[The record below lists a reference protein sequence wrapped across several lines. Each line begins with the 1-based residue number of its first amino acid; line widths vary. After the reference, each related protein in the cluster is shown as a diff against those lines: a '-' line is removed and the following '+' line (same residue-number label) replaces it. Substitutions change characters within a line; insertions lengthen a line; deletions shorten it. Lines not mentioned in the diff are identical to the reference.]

1 MVGVDALRA
10 WTASPTSF
18 SPGTEPDRRSEDMPG
33 LLEILP
39 EADSLMSLSAEDL
52 GLILLELIQK
62 QKALR
67 FTPLEFEQ
75 PIWNANSPGYPQ
87 VKRIGVNRTI
97 AEAWQWLQN
106 EGLIMVDLDQP
117 NGWFC
122 LTRKGASITSQAD
135 VDAYQHGNLLPAGV
149 MHPKI
154 VAKVRPMFLRGDYD
168 VAVVQAFKQVE
179 IEVRD
184 ATGLPN
190 ELVGLKLM
198 RTAYNPESG
207 PLTDMN
213 TPAGERQAVME
224 LFSGAIGHG
233 RNPPSHRDVVI
244 ARADAARLIGL
255 ASYLLELV
263 DDWRLLKR

>member
-1 MVGVDALRA
+1 M
-10 WTASPTSF
+10 
-18 SPGTEPDRRSEDMPG
+18 
-33 LLEILP
+33 
-39 EADSLMSLSAEDL
+39 
-52 GLILLELIQK
+52 
-62 QKALR
+62 
-67 FTPLEFEQ
+67 
-75 PIWNANSPGYPQ
+75 
-87 VKRIGVNRTI
+87 IG
-97 AEAWQWLQN
+97 
-106 EGLIMVDLDQP
+106 LDQP

-122 LTRKGASITSQAD
+122 LTPKGASITSQAD
-135 VDAYQHGNLLPAGV
+135 VDAYQHGNLLPEGV
-149 MHPKI
+149 MHPKT

-179 IEVRD
+179 VEVRD

>member
-1 MVGVDALRA
+1 V
-10 WTASPTSF
+10 
-18 SPGTEPDRRSEDMPG
+18 PG

-39 EADSLMSLSAEDL
+39 EADSLISLTAEDL
-52 GLILLELIQK
+52 GMILLELIQ
-62 QKALR
+62 QQRALR
-67 FTPLEFEQ
+67 FTPLDFEQ
-75 PIWNANSPGYPQ
+75 PIWNANSPGCPQ
-87 VKRIGVNRTI
+87 VKRIRVNRTI

-135 VDAYQHGNLLPAGV
+135 VDAYQHGNLLPEGA
-149 MHPKI
+149 MHPTI

-190 ELVGLKLM
+190 DMVGLKLIRM
-198 RTAYNPESG
+198 AYNPESG
-207 PLTDMN
+207 LLTDMN
-213 TPAGERQAVME
+213 TPAAERQAVME
-224 LFSGAIGHG
+224 LFAGAIGHG
-233 RNPPSHRDVVI
+233 RNPPSHRDIVI
-244 ARADAARLIGL
+244 ARTDAARLIGL
-255 ASYLLELV
+255 ASYLLGLV
-263 DDWRLLKR
+263 DDWRMLRR